1 MYRTGFIAVLIY
13 AIGSVPALAQG
24 TIGSTAF
31 NPAISLILDGKYTS
45 YSGLAPELTGVLAGG
60 ETEGVAEG
68 FSLSES
74 ELVASANIDDKFF
87 GYVVIAAELDENE
100 TEMEL
105 EEAWIQTLTLPGGL
119 GVKAGKFFSDIGYQ
133 NIRHPHTW
141 DFVDAP
147 LPYAAFLGGNLSD
160 TGVQLRWLAPTSLFL
175 EIGGELLRGD
185 AFPAGGAADDGAGAS
200 SLFARLGGD
209 VGVGHSWRVG
219 ISLLKAESD
228 GRESLLGDTEAFFYG
243 DTDIEII
250 DFVWKWARNGNPRDR
265 NFTVVAEYIERS
277 ENGTLATSIPT
288 FAPVLRDV
296 SQDGFYI
303 SGTYQFMP
311 RWRAGVRYD
320 SFDADQSLGV
330 VPGIGPIGSD
340 PERLSFMIDF
350 SNSEF
355 SRLRLQVSDFDM
367 GGRSTTALYLQ
378 YVMSVGSHGAHAF

>member
-1 MYRTGFIAVLIY
+1 VLRIGFIAVSIY
-13 AIGSVPALAQG
+13 AIGSVSAMAQG

-45 YSGLAPELTGVLAGG
+45 YSGLAPGLTGVLAGG

-87 GYVVIAAELDENE
+87 GYVVLAAELDENE

-185 AFPAGGAADDGAGAS
+185 AFPAAGAGGDGNGAS

-209 VGVGHSWRVG
+209 FGVGHSWRVG
-219 ISLLKAESD
+219 ISVLNSESV
-228 GRESLLGDTEAFFYG
+228 GRESILDGTSAFFDG
-243 DTDIEII
+243 DTDISIL

-265 NFTVVAEYIERS
+265 NFAVVAEYIKRS

-288 FAPVLRDV
+288 FAPALRDV

-311 RWRAGVRYD
+311 RWRVGARYD
-320 SFDADQSLGV
+320 SYDADASLAAI
-330 VPGIGPIGSD
+330 PGIGFLGSD
-340 PERLSFMIDF
+340 PDRLSLMIDF

-355 SRLRLQVSDFDM
+355 SRLRFQVSDFDT
-367 GGRSTTALYLQ
+367 GEGSVTAMYLQ
-378 YVMSVGSHGAHAF
+378 YIVSMGSHGAHAF